1 MNRRIV
7 YILPVLGFAAVA
19 GVLFFSLNKSRYT
32 PPDVIPSA
40 LINKAAPP
48 VALAP
53 LNADRPG
60 FSSAD
65 LKAGRV
71 TVINFFASWCA
82 PCRLEAPML
91 MQLSE
96 NPDFR
101 LLGVAYKDKRL
112 DTEAFL
118 AEGGNPFSA
127 IVADEEGRTAIDWGV
142 TAAPETFVVDG
153 KGVIRYRYQGAL
165 TPEVVRR
172 ELLPIIKAAQGS

>member
-1 MNRRIV
+1 MKRRLL
-7 YILPVLGFAAVA
+7 YILPVLAFVVVA
-19 GVLFFSLNKSRYT
+19 GFLFVSLNKSRYI

-40 LINKAAPP
+40 LINKPAPP
-48 VALAP
+48 VTLAA
-53 LNADRPG
+53 LNAERPG
-60 FSSAD
+60 FGTDD

-91 MQLSE
+91 MQLSQS
-96 NPDFR
+96 PDFR
-101 LLGVAYKDKRL
+101 LLGVAYKDKL
-112 DTEAFL
+112 ADTEAFL
-118 AEGGNPFSA
+118 AEGGNPFAA

-172 ELLPIIKAAQGS
+172 ELMPAVKAAQGA